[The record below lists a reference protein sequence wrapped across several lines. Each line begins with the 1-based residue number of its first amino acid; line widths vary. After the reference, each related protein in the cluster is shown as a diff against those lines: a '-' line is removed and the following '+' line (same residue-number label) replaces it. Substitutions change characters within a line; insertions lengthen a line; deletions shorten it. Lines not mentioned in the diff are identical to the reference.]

1 MSYVSGFMMGAAIGK
16 SIRQMLGGR
25 QSGACAPRVSARRAH
40 FSRPVRSKAVPDGLE
55 LVSALPGRRRY
66 RAAVISAGLASI
78 LEENLSRLDFVRN
91 VEVNALSGSILFCFE
106 EADAL
111 KIEGLAAWLRD
122 HIFGHRGSAD
132 TEDRL
137 PDESHAGSV
146 TRSIRGSARAFS
158 AWIKHSTGGLFDM
171 SSLAS
176 LLFGLRGLRKM
187 IMTQTSP
194 SGAQMLWWA
203 LSLMRGWR
211 TV

>member
-25 QSGACAPRVSARRAH
+25 QSGAPRVSARQARFVH
-40 FSRPVRSKAVPDGLE
+40 PVRNKTVSDGLE
-55 LVSALPGRRRY
+55 LVSVLPGRRRY
-66 RAAVISAGLASI
+66 RAAVISAELAGI
-78 LEENLSRLDFVRN
+78 LEENLSRLDFVKS
-91 VEVNALSGSILFCFE
+91 VKVNALSGSILFCFE

-122 HIFGHRGSAD
+122 HIFGRKDSGD

-187 IMTQTSP
+187 IMTQASP